1 MMKKYR
7 SCHHLSILAAGLF
20 PFLAGCVTDQDFRS
34 LELQFRNMDN
44 RMVALENQVQEMNS
58 GGASVELVKK
68 QQAGLSS
75 NLDRLNAELLQVKGQ
90 LDESR
95 HRYRNLQSE
104 NKNLQE
110 ELKKI
115 QQLEQKTGE
124 LQERIGSMESSN
136 TEIDTRLSTV
146 DTHLADIKETQA
158 MAAARAAEEARKKA
172 EAADRAE
179 AAAKSGQPHEIAPEK
194 TKKTPAEAKRQQTV
208 EQTPPAAPPQKQGES
223 SGNKTYDE
231 ALELFKAK
239 KYKESQELFSEFIK
253 KNPDNDLAVN
263 ARFWV
268 GDCLYN
274 QNEFAL
280 AILEYQ
286 NVIAD
291 YPNHTKAPAALF
303 KQAMAFENLQDT
315 DTAKIVYKKIIAEY
329 PKSDQ
334 IEAAKK
340 KLEELEK

>member
-7 SCHHLSILAAGLF
+7 SCYHLSILAAGLL
-20 PFLAGCVTDQDFRS
+20 PLLAGCVTDQDFRS
-34 LELQFRNMDN
+34 LEMQVRSMDN
-44 RMVALENQVQEMNS
+44 RMVELENDVQTLQR
-58 GGASVELVKK
+58 GAGSSVEVMKK
-68 QQAGLSS
+68 QQAGLSN
-75 NLDRLNAELLQVKGQ
+75 NLDRINTELLQVKGQ

-95 HRYRNLQSE
+95 HRYRNLQDE

-110 ELKKI
+110 QLKTV
-115 QQLEQKTGE
+115 QQETEQKTVE
-124 LQERIGSMESSN
+124 LQERIGTVESST
-136 TEIDTRLSTV
+136 TEIDTKLSTV
-146 DTHLADIKETQA
+146 HSNLTDMKESQA
-158 MAAARAAEEARKKA
+158 VAAARAAEEARKKA
-172 EAADRAE
+172 EAAS
-179 AAAKSGQPHEIAPEK
+179 KSAQPHEIAPEK
-194 TKKTPAEAKRQQTV
+194 TKKTAAEAKQQPRQEYSSAEPIQS
-208 EQTPPAAPPQKQGES
+208 QS
-223 SGNKTYDE
+223 SGRTGQKAYDQ

-253 KNPDNDLAVN
+253 KNPNDDLAVN

-268 GDCLYN
+268 GDCLFN

-291 YPNHTKAPAALF
+291 FPNHIKAPAALY
-303 KQAMAFENLQDT
+303 KQGMAFEKLQDT

-334 IEAAKK
+334 VEASKK
-340 KLEELEK
+340 RLEELSK

>member
-1 MMKKYR
+1 MKKYR
-7 SCHHLSILAAGLF
+7 SCYHLSILAAGLF

-34 LELQFRNMDN
+34 LELQFRNLDN
-44 RMVALENQVQEMNS
+44 RMVALENQVQDMHS
-58 GGASVELVKK
+58 GGSSVELMKK

-95 HRYRNLQSE
+95 HRYRNMQAD

-115 QQLEQKTGE
+115 RDLEQKTGE
-124 LQERIGSMESSN
+124 LQERIGTMESS
-136 TEIDTRLSTV
+136 TSEIDTRLSTV

-158 MAAARAAEEARKKA
+158 TAATRAAEEARKKA
-172 EAADRAE
+172 EAADKAE
-179 AAAKSGQPHEIAPEK
+179 AATKSMQPHEIAPEK

-208 EQTPPAAPPQKQGES
+208 EQASPAETPQKQGES
-223 SGNKTYDE
+223 SGNKMYDE
-231 ALELFKAK
+231 ALDLFKAK

-253 KNPDNDLAVN
+253 KNPDHDLSVN

-303 KQAMAFENLQDT
+303 KQAMAFENLQDD

-334 IEAAKK
+334 VAAAKK

>member
-1 MMKKYR
+1 M
-7 SCHHLSILAAGLF
+7 LAAGLL
-20 PFLAGCVTDQDFRS
+20 PLLGGCVTYQDYRS
-34 LELQFRNMDN
+34 LELQLRNMDN
-44 RMVALENQVQEMNS
+44 RMVALENRVQEMNT
-58 GGASVELVKK
+58 GGSSVELVKK

-75 NLDRLNAELLQVKGQ
+75 NLDRLNAELMQVKGQ
-90 LDESR
+90 LEESR
-95 HRYRNLQSE
+95 HRYRTLQSE
-104 NKNLQE
+104 NKNLQD

-115 QQLEQKTGE
+115 QELEQKTGE
-124 LQERIGSMESSN
+124 LQQRIGTMESS
-136 TEIDTRLSTV
+136 TSDIDTRLSTV
-146 DTHLADIKETQA
+146 DTHLADIKESQ
-158 MAAARAAEEARKKA
+158 AAAATRAADEARKKA
-172 EAADRAE
+172 EKAE
-179 AAAKSGQPHEIAPEK
+179 AAMKTMQPHEIAPEK
-194 TKKTPAEAKRQQTV
+194 TKKTPDEAKRQQV
-208 EQTPPAAPPQKQGES
+208 AEQTAPAEPAPQKTTAGAG
-223 SGNKTYDE
+223 SGNKMYDE
-231 ALELFKAK
+231 ALDLFKAK

-253 KNPDNDLAVN
+253 KNPDSDLSVN

-303 KQAMAFENLQDT
+303 KQAMAFENLQDK

-334 IEAAKK
+334 VEAAKK
-340 KLEELEK
+340 KLEDLEK